1 MGPRC
6 YMGEVTPSEM
16 EVGAPGNLH
25 VHCVNDFSIK
35 INIFPIDI
43 LLIPTLSVFATQ
55 CNS

>member
-16 EVGAPGNLH
+16 EVAAPGNLH

-55 CNS
+55 CN